1 MSTDATQEAPT
12 AESFVRRAMTAD
24 REQLKA
30 LFAEALGRATA
41 LTQENPRLRERL
53 QWFQDNGGSYPEQ
66 LENELDAVKAQNDRI
81 RAAVEPLIAEV
92 KNLRDTLSASS
103 RERHMQVA
111 DGWHAFIKPVEAAL
125 EGKEGN

>member
-1 MSTDATQEAPT
+1 
-12 AESFVRRAMTAD
+12 MTAD

-41 LTQENPRLRERL
+41 LTQENQRLRERL

-66 LENELDAVKAQNDRI
+66 LENELDSVKAQNDRI

-103 RERHMQVA
+103 LELDMQVA
-111 DGWHAFIKPVEAAL
+111 DGWHALIKPVEAAL
-125 EGKEGN
+125 EGKEGNA